1 LLRKGGERLHN
12 TTATFADRLLEKA
25 CNENASDI
33 HFYPLTEKGQINIY
47 FRLLG
52 NRTYIKTI
60 NTDLY
65 QVLLTYFKFS
75 SNMDIAEIR
84 RPQNGTLS
92 FQSKQKKKYSLRLST
107 LPMAQ
112 TESLTIR
119 ILPQDALPSTDQLF
133 LFPAQFKTMKQ
144 WLKQDSG
151 IILLT
156 GPTGCGKST
165 TMYSLLESMLNER
178 SFQAI
183 TLEDPVERQ
192 LDHVIQVEVN
202 ERAGI
207 TYQSGLKAALRHD
220 PDVILIGEIRDSE
233 TAAFA
238 FEAALTGHLVLST
251 LHAKDA
257 PGTIERLL
265 DLGIN
270 RVDIMQT
277 LIAVASIQLVPV
289 TQDNHESK
297 RAAIVELLDGLLLQN
312 MIEGNH
318 QNKGLNYQSFQQL
331 KEKAY
336 LYGFISKE
344 VYEGSY

>member
-1 LLRKGGERLHN
+1 MQN
-12 TTATFADRLLEKA
+12 ATATFADRLLEKA

-33 HFYPLTEKGQINIY
+33 HFYPLTEKQQINIY

-52 NRTYIKTI
+52 NRTFIKTI
-60 NTDLY
+60 NSDLY

-75 SNMDIAEIR
+75 SNMDIGEIR
-84 RPQNGTLS
+84 RPQNGTLT
-92 FQSKQKKKYSLRLST
+92 FQNKEKKKYALRLST

-112 TESLTIR
+112 TESMTIR
-119 ILPQDALPSTDQLF
+119 ILPQDEIPSSEQLF

-144 WLKQDSG
+144 WLKRDAG

-156 GPTGCGKST
+156 GPTGCGKTT
-165 TMYSLLESMLNER
+165 TMYTMLESMLHER

-202 ERAGI
+202 EKAGI
-207 TYQSGLKAALRHD
+207 TYQTGLKAALRHD
-220 PDVILIGEIRDSE
+220 PDVLMIGEIRDSE

-289 TQDNHESK
+289 SQTDDHPR
-297 RAAIVELLDGLLLQN
+297 RAAIVELLDGILLEDVIQ
-312 MIEGNH
+312 GNH
-318 QNKGLNYQSFQQL
+318 QNKRLDYQSFQQL

-336 LYGFISKE
+336 LYGFITKE
-344 VYEGSY
+344 VYEGPY

>member
-1 LLRKGGERLHN
+1 MC
-12 TTATFADRLLEKA
+12 TTYYIVRSMFFPK
-25 CNENASDI
+25 
-33 HFYPLTEKGQINIY
+33 IY
-47 FRLLG
+47 
-52 NRTYIKTI
+52 
-60 NTDLY
+60 
-65 QVLLTYFKFS
+65 
-75 SNMDIAEIR
+75 
-84 RPQNGTLS
+84 
-92 FQSKQKKKYSLRLST
+92 
-107 LPMAQ
+107 
-112 TESLTIR
+112 
-119 ILPQDALPSTDQLF
+119 
-133 LFPAQFKTMKQ
+133 
-144 WLKQDSG
+144 
-151 IILLT
+151 
-156 GPTGCGKST
+156 
-165 TMYSLLESMLNER
+165 
-178 SFQAI
+178 
-183 TLEDPVERQ
+183 
-192 LDHVIQVEVN
+192 QVEVN

-220 PDVILIGEIRDSE
+220 PDVLLIGEIRDSE

-277 LIAVASIQLVPV
+277 LIAVASIQLVPI

-297 RAAIVELLDGLLLQN
+297 RAAIVELLDGMLLQN

-318 QNKGLNYQSFQQL
+318 QQKGLNYQSFQQL

>member
-1 LLRKGGERLHN
+1 
-12 TTATFADRLLEKA
+12 
-25 CNENASDI
+25 
-33 HFYPLTEKGQINIY
+33 
-47 FRLLG
+47 
-52 NRTYIKTI
+52 
-60 NTDLY
+60 
-65 QVLLTYFKFS
+65 
-75 SNMDIAEIR
+75 
-84 RPQNGTLS
+84 
-92 FQSKQKKKYSLRLST
+92 
-107 LPMAQ
+107 
-112 TESLTIR
+112 
-119 ILPQDALPSTDQLF
+119 LF

-165 TMYSLLESMLNER
+165 TMYSLLESMLNEQ

-183 TLEDPVERQ
+183 TLEDPVERK

-220 PDVILIGEIRDSE
+220 PDVLLIGEIRDSE

-277 LIAVASIQLVPV
+277 LIAVASIQLVPI
-289 TQDNHESK
+289 TQDNQESK

-318 QNKGLNYQSFQQL
+318 QKKGLNYQSFQQL

-344 VYEGSY
+344 VTKDPTNLKEYQQLLFLKRLNRLLDHGYSFTDALEVIKWDRQFEQVAEIIRLELTKGKYMDEAFKTAGFHATVVSYIYFVRINGDVLTSMNKCIQM

>member
-1 LLRKGGERLHN
+1 
-12 TTATFADRLLEKA
+12 
-25 CNENASDI
+25 
-33 HFYPLTEKGQINIY
+33 
-47 FRLLG
+47 
-52 NRTYIKTI
+52 
-60 NTDLY
+60 
-65 QVLLTYFKFS
+65 
-75 SNMDIAEIR
+75 MDIGEIR

-92 FQSKQKKKYSLRLST
+92 FKSKQKKKYSLRLST

-165 TMYSLLESMLNER
+165 TMYSLLESMLNEQ

-220 PDVILIGEIRDSE
+220 PDVLLIGEIRDSE

-265 DLGIN
+265 DLGIK

-277 LIAVASIQLVPV
+277 LIAVASIQLVPI
-289 TQDNHESK
+289 TQDNQESK

-318 QNKGLNYQSFQQL
+318 QKKGLNYQSFQQL